1 MRGLFANGCSLSLI
15 FGHCFSSIPRALFL
29 SETLFCPLSG
39 LVWRHESF
47 SCDVNAATTLRP
59 LWRGSVAY
67 IGQVL
72 KTYMHEIAPK
82 KLWT

>member
-1 MRGLFANGCSLSLI
+1 
-15 FGHCFSSIPRALFL
+15 
-29 SETLFCPLSG
+29 
-39 LVWRHESF
+39 
-47 SCDVNAATTLRP
+47 LRP
-59 LWRGSVAY
+59 LWRESVAY